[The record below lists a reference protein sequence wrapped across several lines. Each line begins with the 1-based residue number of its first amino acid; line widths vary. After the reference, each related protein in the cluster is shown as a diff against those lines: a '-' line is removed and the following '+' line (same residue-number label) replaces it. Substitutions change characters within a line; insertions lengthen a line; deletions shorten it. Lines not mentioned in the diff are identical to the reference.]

1 MFSKVLGVL
10 HIASLLLVIG
20 CTDKSDDKNLGDNS
34 FQIETV
40 ILKQNSEGC
49 ESNGSGNC
57 AKIKIEFIELK
68 NLPDLSAM
76 EKINSKIQKE
86 LLRPI
91 GRERGN
97 KNFEVLMQNF
107 IDEYNN
113 FKKEFP
119 EAQQEWEIERK
130 AINNFNDDNILSCTF
145 SEYSYLGG
153 AHPNTFLTLTNFN
166 LKSGEIINLSDVL
179 VEGYRNELNN
189 IAEPIFRKDKEL
201 TEDIDLTEAGFWFD
215 DDKFSVSKNFTIGK
229 DGLTFFYNNYEITA
243 YAYGPTELFIPYKSI
258 EKLIKPD
265 GLLTGFIGK

>member
-10 HIASLLLVIG
+10 HIASLLLFIS
-20 CTDKSDDKNLGDNS
+20 CADKSGDQKLGDNS

-49 ESNGSGNC
+49 ENNGSGNC
-57 AKIKIEFIELK
+57 AKIKIEYIELK

-130 AINNFNDDNILSCTF
+130 AVNNFNDDNILSCTF

-166 LKSGEIINLSDVL
+166 LKSGEIIELPDIL
-179 VEGYRNELNN
+179 IDGYLDELNN
-189 IAEPIFRKDKEL
+189 IAEPIFRKEKEL
-201 TEDIDLTEAGFWFD
+201 TEDINLTEAGFWFD

-229 DGLTFFYNNYEITA
+229 DGLTFFYNSYEITA

-258 EKLIKPD
+258 KKLIKSD
-265 GLLTGFIGK
+265 GLLTGFIGN